1 MIAYVQCCVRRPAAS
16 ALLLA
21 CHAGRLW
28 PCSRC
33 SRLGL
38 LGALEMR
45 CCFLPSARFFPLAEA
60 RRLCP
65 HQSHHH
71 LHHHHDHHR
80 LQLVLGGLMHPPHH
94 LQPFCFFAFLSL
106 SLFSIASL
114 SRPAISRSASQPAGR
129 PRSTVQPAG
138 RLINE
143 PTTVGCCCYYYYY

>member
-1 MIAYVQCCVRRPAAS
+1 MIACVQCSVRRPEAS

-21 CHAGRLW
+21 RHAGRLW

-60 RRLCP
+60 QRLCP

-106 SLFSIASL
+106 SLSIFFESFVSVVLPFCGLVSAFLASVFFTL
-114 SRPAISRSASQPAGR
+114 
-129 PRSTVQPAG
+129 VF
-138 RLINE
+138 L
-143 PTTVGCCCYYYYY
+143 V